1 MFFAKIYNL
10 LNFVMNVVKTEGENM
25 DDGLDFAMS
34 AANETNETDYENN
47 KSRDSSR
54 LLCSLPFSFRL
65 SPITSY

>member
-47 KSRDSSR
+47 KSRDCSR
-54 LLCSLPFSFRL
+54 LLFSSL
-65 SPITSY
+65 